1 MMNARIPITA
11 RLLEKAQKRYLVGL
25 LELACEKLDITPTE
39 RAMAEE
45 RYTAVG
51 QWLSD
56 LNNPY
61 LANASVYTQGSIR
74 IGTTN
79 RPIGRNEFDVDLMC
93 HLPGAGNLAPQAV
106 RDLVGNRLKSHGTYK
121 NMLEPLRRGW
131 RLVYAN
137 EFHMDITP
145 SIDDPNHQR
154 GGVLVPDRQLHD
166 WKTSHP
172 KGYANWFETIALRE
186 PHTLM
191 EKREI
196 RADVE
201 TMPGDIHFKGSLR
214 RIVQIMKRHRDV
226 WCAKRTVEERD
237 NAPISIIITTLAA
250 RAYAHVISMG
260 QYDNAL
266 DLLLDVVEAMPSF
279 IEKRGNPIGTE
290 KWVVNPMNEQENFAD
305 KWRTHPQREVAFYQW
320 INAFKADLDRLAQ
333 EPGIDGVA
341 KGLADLLD
349 ETISKAAITEA
360 NRRLNVNRAN
370 RNLVAATSGLI
381 LTTTSSNAYA
391 VPGNTFFGE

>member
-1 MMNARIPITA
+1 MNTRIPMTA
-11 RLLEKAQKRYLVGL
+11 RLLEKTQKRYLVGL

-45 RYTAVG
+45 RYSAVG

-56 LNNPY
+56 ANNPY

-79 RPIGRNEFDVDLMC
+79 RPVGRNEFDVDLMC
-93 HLPGAGNLAPQAV
+93 HLPGARILAPHEV
-106 RDLVGNRLKSHGTYK
+106 RDVVGDRLKSHGTYK

-154 GGVLVPDRQLHD
+154 GGVLVPDRHLRD
-166 WKTSHP
+166 WKASHP
-172 KGYANWFETIALRE
+172 KGYANWFEVIALHE
-186 PHTLM
+186 PRMLM
-191 EKREI
+191 EKSEI
-196 RADVE
+196 QADVE
-201 TMPGDIHFKGSLR
+201 AMPGDIRFKGSLR

-226 WCAKRTVEERD
+226 WYANKTADERA

-250 RAYAHVISMG
+250 KAYAKAAAQ

-266 DLLLDVVEAMPSF
+266 DLLLDVVDAMPSF
-279 IEKRGNPIGTE
+279 VETRVTATGVE
-290 KWVVNPMNEQENFAD
+290 KWVVNPMNDQENFAD
-305 KWRTHPQREVAFYQW
+305 KWRDHPQRDAAFYRW
-320 INAFKADLDRLAQ
+320 LGAFKADLDRLAQ
-333 EPGIDGVA
+333 EPGIDAVA
-341 KGLADLLD
+341 KGLAGLLD
-349 ETISKAAITEA
+349 ETISKAVITEA
-360 NRRLNVNRAN
+360 NRRLNVNRTN
-370 RNLVAATSGLI
+370 RHLIAGAGGLI
-381 LTTTSSNAYA
+381 LTPTSPNAYA
-391 VPGNTFFGE
+391 VPSNTFFGE